1 MSYRNPTQHIDR
13 QSGQIEQ
20 NLQKTLSGIGTKL
33 VSDVNKIHEENARQ
47 VRAIKAAADK
57 RVAKSQYSIE
67 QTESKNPTTD
77 FSNLQPE
84 LSRMNAILLK
94 DPAKRTYE
102 EKSFVTSMEGM
113 GDSMANMLKNTA
125 MSQEATIDLFN
136 KKIGTMGSVDPKQ
149 DPKLYAK
156 LSVLANQTEGYTKAV
171 YTTKNGVVKPSLEV
185 WGMYEGEMTNLG
197 SVMNDNTS
205 TTQMPPIIPDITKE
219 MTEAINVVMN
229 TNDFVSKFGK
239 YIKEKGAF
247 VGEDGKSKGY
257 KVPEDYFSGLLKDE
271 AKKILAGLSPRD
283 KISLYNNILDKDKG
297 ADFDY
302 NDTLEGENSDDKN
315 KKIEDAL
322 VSSLMRQTKATNDI
336 FAKTNIVKKDTPT
349 PPKKITAADKLYND
363 QVELADTSIK
373 DMDELMKT
381 PLKEIG
387 NRKFTM
393 DEQGAF
399 IQVINRH
406 RSKAD
411 GKVQTM
417 EDIKADFIREEG
429 KDAWD
434 EGSYTAELGYVKE
447 SGGKK
452 IIVQLPVGSYE
463 QKTETLVDLLYPNL
477 KTTRRNK
484 MLNIIRGNEGEI
496 TLNRSELP

>member
-1 MSYRNPTQHIDR
+1 MSYRNPTQYIDR

-20 NLQKTLSGIGTKL
+20 NLQKTLAGIGTGV
-33 VSDVNKIHEENARQ
+33 VSSINKIHADNAAKTAAI
-47 VRAIKAAADK
+47 RAEADK
-57 RVAKSQYSIE
+57 RVADAQNSIM
-67 QTESKNPTTD
+67 QTQSKNPTAD
-77 FSNLQPE
+77 FGDLDEQLNL
-84 LSRMNAILLK
+84 MNRLLMK
-94 DPAKRTYE
+94 DPAKRTAE
-102 EKSFVTSMEGM
+102 EKTFINGMENI
-113 GDSMANMLKNTA
+113 GDNMANMLKNTA
-125 MSQEATIDLFN
+125 MSQEAMMEQIN
-136 KKIGTMGSVDPKQ
+136 KIPGTMGAVDPKANPEQ
-149 DPKLYAK
+149 YAK
-156 LSVLANQTEGYTKAV
+156 LSVLANQTEGRTKAR
-171 YTTKNGVVKPSLEV
+171 YKTNKNGQIVFSLDV
-185 WGMYEGEMTNLG
+185 YQKTKDGEKFVG
-197 SVMNDNTS
+197 SVINDNVA
-205 TTQMPPIIPDITKE
+205 TTQMPTVVPNISKDIAQNIQNTINLLDPTSELSPVLSEDRKE
-219 MTEAINVVMN
+219 ILYHQ
-229 TNDFVSKFGK
+229 DKFGRRVDPK
-239 YIKEKGAF
+239 KF
-247 VGEDGKSKGY
+247 RNQ
-257 KVPEDYFSGLLKDE
+257 LE
-271 AKKILAGLSPRD
+271 AQSESTLSQFTDRKIA
-283 KISLYNNILDKDKG
+283 SLYNNVLNPGDT
-297 ADFDY
+297 DFSYDAPLS
-302 NDTLEGENSDDKN
+302 NDQKLKA
-315 KKIEDAL
+315 KKAL
-322 VSSLMRQTKATNDI
+322 VDYMMKQPSVTKVLG
-336 FAKTNIVKKDTPT
+336 NIVESKISKPT
-349 PPKKITAADKLYND
+349 PPKKISAADKLYND

-434 EGSYTAELGYVKE
+434 EENYTAELGYVKE